1 MFVLW
6 AGGSLALHQ
15 SISCSVEE
23 LEICNIKIKR
33 KKQRGEGKIGKEKS
47 MKN

>member
-1 MFVLW
+1 MNQMFVLW

-15 SISCSVEE
+15 NISSSVEE

-33 KKQRGEGKIGKEKS
+33 KKQRERVR
-47 MKN
+47 